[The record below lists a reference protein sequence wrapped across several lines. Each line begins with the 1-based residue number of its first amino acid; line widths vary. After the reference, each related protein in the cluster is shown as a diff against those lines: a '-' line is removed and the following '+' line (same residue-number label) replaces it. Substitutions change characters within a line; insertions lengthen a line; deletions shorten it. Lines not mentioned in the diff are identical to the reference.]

1 MVRWRCLEAESLD
14 AGTWHEASDL
24 RSAICVL
31 VRPHYSRT
39 EAVGFGHDSRVRYDK
54 PLSMKSYTIVSIQC
68 VPVDILHTDAVGKRA
83 AQAPST
89 REPIEPLFE
98 WRIVEPTIV
107 TCKQEFWS
115 EHTDAHC

>member
-1 MVRWRCLEAESLD
+1 MVRWRCLEAESLA

-54 PLSMKSYTIVSIQC
+54 PLSTKSYRRRGMKKAIVALARRLAVIMHRIW
-68 VPVDILHTDAVGKRA
+68 VDGTAFRW
-83 AQAPST
+83 T
-89 REPIEPLFE
+89 R
-98 WRIVEPTIV
+98 VVAT
-107 TCKQEFWS
+107 
-115 EHTDAHC
+115 A